1 MTHSHDV
8 NNKKIL
14 EIIKEY
20 NFNII
25 HMSGEFEI
33 RNFNYNEILL
43 YKHLQY
49 PVIRITKRIPKNVST
64 HTISIILDKLNILKL
79 KEFLN
84 KEIYECIVCYEN
96 NDDNYDKQFLRCN
109 NCLTFYC
116 DNCMGKLTKCP
127 VCSISIA
134 HFDMGLSI
142 VNGNLKHDEILS
154 PQLLYKRI
162 NSMS

>member
-33 RNFNYNEILL
+33 RNFDYNEVLS

-49 PVIRITKRIPKNVST
+49 PVVIITKRIPKNLST
-64 HTISIILDKLNILKL
+64 HTISINLDKLNTSKL
-79 KEFLN
+79 KEFLS
-84 KEIYECIVCYEN
+84 KEQYDCIVCYEN
-96 NDDNYDKQFLRCN
+96 NEDNYDKQFLRCN

-116 DNCMGKLTKCP
+116 DICMEKLSKCP
-127 VCSISIA
+127 VCSISIS

-142 VNGNLKHDEILS
+142 VNGNIKHDEILS

-162 NSMS
+162 NSMA

>member
-14 EIIKEY
+14 EILKEH
-20 NFNII
+20 NFNVI

-33 RNFNYNEILL
+33 RNFDYNEVLL

-49 PVIRITKRIPKNVST
+49 PVIRITKRIPKNLST

-96 NDDNYDKQFLRCN
+96 NEDNYDKQFLRCN
-109 NCLTFYC
+109 SCLTFYC
-116 DNCMGKLTKCP
+116 DNCMEQLSKCP
-127 VCSISIA
+127 VCSISIK

-142 VNGNLKHDEILS
+142 VNGNIKHDEIRS

-162 NSMS
+162 NSLN